1 MSEIDPLIKREM
13 QWMALGV
20 LENRDLAPV
29 IITRVRRQRARRAL
43 MSVVAALAISGL
55 SISAYEFINRPA
67 ADMVL
72 PDVVLPDVVLP
83 GTGVTGDSAVTK
95 PEIVGLQSDYPV
107 TWEQSVGDVDAIS
120 GAGGIGDTLG
130 GLTAVGLKIS
140 WERCGEGLC
149 PITWVLNLK
158 NNTQDLIS
166 TSPSLGIFTSNT
178 PLVSDSRPTT
188 VLPGGT
194 ALLVYNFPEFKASLP
209 TSARDTWQWNWY
221 LAQLR

>member
-1 MSEIDPLIKREM
+1 MSDIDPLIKREM

-20 LENRDLAPV
+20 LENRDLAP
-29 IITRVRRQRARRAL
+29 IIIAKVRRRRIRRVL
-43 MSVVAALAISGL
+43 ISVVAILAISGI
-55 SISAYEFINRPA
+55 SISAYEFFSKPKAI
-67 ADMVL
+67 
-72 PDVVLPDVVLP
+72 VVLPNS
-83 GTGVTGDSAVTK
+83 GITGNNSNTQ
-95 PEIVGLQSDYPV
+95 PEIIGLQSDYPV
-107 TWEQSVGDVDAIS
+107 TWEQSVGDLGAIS

-130 GLTAVGLKIS
+130 GLTATGLKIS
-140 WERCGEGLC
+140 WERCGQGQC
-149 PITWVLNLK
+149 PVTWVLSLK

-166 TSPSLGIFTSNT
+166 TAPSLGIFTSHT

-194 ALLVYNFPEFKASLP
+194 ALLVYSFPEFKDSLA

>member
-1 MSEIDPLIKREM
+1 MSDVDPLIKREM

-29 IITRVRRQRARRAL
+29 IIAKVRRQRIRRAL
-43 MSVVAALAISGL
+43 IALLSVFAIGATSIGIYEVIQKPAPIVVAS
-55 SISAYEFINRPA
+55 
-67 ADMVL
+67 D
-72 PDVVLPDVVLP
+72 
-83 GTGVTGDSAVTK
+83 TGVTGTNADTQ

-107 TWEQSVGDVDAIS
+107 TWEQSVGDLGAIS

-140 WERCGEGLC
+140 WERCGQGQC
-149 PITWVLNLK
+149 PVTWVLSLENK
-158 NNTQDLIS
+158 TQDLIS
-166 TSPSLGIFTSNT
+166 TAPSLGLFTNHT
-178 PLVSDSRPTT
+178 PIVSDSRPTT

-194 ALLVYNFPEFKASLP
+194 ALLVYSFPEFKESLK
-209 TSARDTWQWNWY
+209 TSPRETWQWNWY

>member
-1 MSEIDPLIKREM
+1 MSDVDPLIKREM

-29 IITRVRRQRARRAL
+29 IIAKVRRQRIRRAFMAVL
-43 MSVVAALAISGL
+43 AVFAIGATSIGIYEVINKPAPIIVASD
-55 SISAYEFINRPA
+55 N
-67 ADMVL
+67 
-72 PDVVLPDVVLP
+72 
-83 GTGVTGDSAVTK
+83 GVTGTNSDSQ
-95 PEIVGLQSDYPV
+95 PEIIGLQSDYPV
-107 TWEQSVGDVDAIS
+107 TWEQSVGDLGAIS

-140 WERCGEGLC
+140 WERCGQGQC
-149 PITWVLNLK
+149 PITWVLSLK

-166 TSPSLGIFTSNT
+166 TAPSLGVFTSHT
-178 PLVSDSRPTT
+178 PMVSDSRPTT

-194 ALLVYNFPEFKASLP
+194 ALLVYSFPEFKESLT
-209 TSARDTWQWNWY
+209 TSPRETWQWNWY